1 MNGERFGWRG
11 SGLGGRG
18 SGEVRKKPEAYCAPG
33 RVLAMLCV
41 VALAGAPSGCGY
53 ALAGRGSFLPAYI
66 RTIGLPAFANHT
78 QVFEIERVITD
89 RVRSELVG
97 RGNYTVTPDT
107 TGVDALLTGEI
118 SSITVAPAAFT
129 EQQQASRYVLILTSK
144 VEFKDVK
151 TGKLLWSNPAMQFR
165 EEYEVTTTATPDANT
180 FLGQDANAVE
190 RLATE
195 FARSLVSAILEAF

>member
-1 MNGERFGWRG
+1 MNRERFACRG
-11 SGLGGRG
+11 SGLGVRG
-18 SGEVRKKPEAYCAPG
+18 SGDITKQTGAYSAAA
-33 RVLAMLCV
+33 RVVAMLCI
-41 VALAGAPSGCGY
+41 VALAVTSSGCGY

-129 EQQQASRYVLILTSK
+129 EQQQASRYVLIMTSK

-165 EEYEVTTTATPDANT
+165 DEYEVTTTATPDATT